1 MEIKK
6 LDLLRQKGALQK
18 IWKLKKWTFFPA
30 GGALQKIWKLK
41 KIGYTAGGALQK
53 KMDLLRQE
61 GSPKY
66 IGKIYEKVGNTVFNK
81 NGNFVVGK
89 R

>member
-1 MEIKK
+1 MDLFPSRRGTPKNMEIKK
-6 LDLLRQKGALQK
+6 NWLYGRRG
-18 IWKLKKWTFFPA
+18 TP
-30 GGALQKIWKLK
+30 
-41 KIGYTAGGALQK
+41 K

-81 NGNFVVGK
+81 NGNFVVGLYMK
-89 R
+89 RR